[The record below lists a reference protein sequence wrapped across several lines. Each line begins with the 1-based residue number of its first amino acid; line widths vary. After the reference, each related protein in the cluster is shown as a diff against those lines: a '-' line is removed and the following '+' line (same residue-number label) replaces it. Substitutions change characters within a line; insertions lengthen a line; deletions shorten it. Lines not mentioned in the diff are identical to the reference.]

1 MYAHN
6 VPINGNRAAAKSA
19 LSSVS
24 QKRELIMRVL
34 HHTLMVVLASV
45 VLCSLVGVSV
55 KQTGVETQY
64 SFFIKTEPSLKLVYD

>member
-1 MYAHN
+1 
-6 VPINGNRAAAKSA
+6 
-19 LSSVS
+19 
-24 QKRELIMRVL
+24 MRVL
-34 HHTLMVVLASV
+34 HHTLMVVLTFV

>member
-1 MYAHN
+1 
-6 VPINGNRAAAKSA
+6 
-19 LSSVS
+19 
-24 QKRELIMRVL
+24 MRVL

-64 SFFIKTEPSLKLVYD
+64 SFFIKTEPSLKLVVYD